1 MSRKYSGLFVVVEGI
16 DGTGK
21 STLVSNIYRALRKKG
36 IDTMLTFEPT
46 HGEWG
51 MKLRRSFM
59 DSKRAEAEEEL
70 SMFMKDRKEHLR
82 DVIIPA
88 LQNGRVV
95 LCDRYYFSTIAY
107 QGARG
112 LDPEKIQEENEE
124 FALRPDICFIL
135 ELNPEKAVRRITE
148 GRMDRTNNFEQTD
161 YLKRVAEIFSSL
173 KDECII
179 RLDAELSPDKL
190 AEKAVEI
197 ILDRL

>member
-135 ELNPEKAVRRITE
+135 ELDPEKAVRRITE

>member
-135 ELNPEKAVRRITE
+135 ELDPEKAVRRITE
-148 GRMDRTNNFEQTD
+148 GRMARTNNFEQTD